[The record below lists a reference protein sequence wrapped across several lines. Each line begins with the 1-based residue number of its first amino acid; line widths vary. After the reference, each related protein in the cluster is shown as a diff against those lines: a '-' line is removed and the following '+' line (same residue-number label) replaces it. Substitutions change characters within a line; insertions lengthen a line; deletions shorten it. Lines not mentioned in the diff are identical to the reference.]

1 MISIGVIDNEL
12 KYYTK
17 IYNILVNEFSNTRIQ
32 LYNSIHEIN
41 HNLDFLLLN
50 IDMSNEDITNFL
62 NNNHHLKII
71 FLTNNILKIKDA
83 FGPNIYGCILKKDIE
98 KELVKKITK
107 LIKIIN
113 NESFITFKIRGI
125 DINVKINSIIYCQYI
140 GNHIVSIIYGNK
152 MININSTSLKK
163 IMEML
168 DERFIKINYDTVING
183 DKINNL
189 EDNYLYLNGINC
201 KFEVSVRK
209 RKIVKKYFYEN
220 Y

>member
-1 MISIGVIDNEL
+1 MYI
-12 KYYTK
+12 
-17 IYNILVNEFSNTRIQ
+17 
-32 LYNSIHEIN
+32 
-41 HNLDFLLLN
+41 
-50 IDMSNEDITNFL
+50 
-62 NNNHHLKII
+62 
-71 FLTNNILKIKDA
+71 
-83 FGPNIYGCILKKDIE
+83 KKDFE
-98 KELVKKITK
+98 KELVKKVTE

-152 MININSTSLKK
+152 MININNTSLKK

-183 DKINNL
+183 DKINNF

-209 RKIVKKYFYEN
+209 RKLVKKYFYEHI
-220 Y
+220 

>member
-50 IDMSNEDITNFL
+50 IDILNED
-62 NNNHHLKII
+62 
-71 FLTNNILKIKDA
+71 
-83 FGPNIYGCILKKDIE
+83 IYGCILKKDFE
-98 KELVKKITK
+98 KELVKKVTE

-152 MININSTSLKK
+152 MININNTSLKK

-183 DKINNL
+183 DKINNF

-209 RKIVKKYFYEN
+209 RKLVKKYFYEHI
-220 Y
+220 